1 MNDETM
7 ERKTKL
13 SLFTVAIIAA
23 LSWSLLAV
31 VPFAAA
37 DEQVLDVPTYDDQ
50 DVKLVLNR
58 EGVAYRLR
66 RRDVILRRFITD
78 GSVVSLDGEVVG
90 MSRHILAI
98 KVQDQVLNILMP
110 EKWIVNGETLIYSDM
125 ASGTLTVGDAITLNA
140 LKLTLEKDDHAITA
154 YLAYAL
160 TGDGVAATALLPF
173 NVELYATD

>member
-1 MNDETM
+1 VKPL

-37 DEQVLDVPTYDDQ
+37 DEQELDVPTYDGQ

-58 EGVAYRLR
+58 DGIAYRIR

-78 GSVVSLDGEVVG
+78 GSLASLEGTVVG
-90 MSRHILAI
+90 MSQHILVVN
-98 KVQDQVLNILMP
+98 VQDQVLNILMP
-110 EKWIVNGETLIYSDM
+110 GKWIVNGETLAYSD
-125 ASGTLTVGDAITLNA
+125 LTGEYLAVGDSITIDA
-140 LKLTLEKDDHAITA
+140 LRLALEKDDHAITA

-160 TGDGVAATALLPF
+160 EFNDVTATALLPF
-173 NVELYATD
+173 NIEVYATD

>member
-1 MNDETM
+1 M

-13 SLFTVAIIAA
+13 SLLTVAIIAA

-37 DEQVLDVPTYDDQ
+37 DEQVLDVPTYDGQ

-58 EGVAYRLR
+58 DGIAYRLR

-78 GSVVSLDGEVVG
+78 GSVVSLDGEIVA
-90 MSRHILAI
+90 MSQHILVI

-110 EKWIVNGETLIYSDM
+110 GKWIVDGETFVYSDM
-125 ASGTLTVGDAITLNA
+125 TGDTLTVGDDITLSA
-140 LKLTLEKDDHAITA
+140 LKLALEKDDHAITA

-160 TGDGVAATALLPF
+160 TIDEVTATALLPF
-173 NVELYATD
+173 NVELYVTD